1 MKSGYYIKRCKDDS
15 QMLLLIQKWQIN
27 PKSRIHTQVAA
38 IIHEDNMQGLDQ
50 DTIQQLDNGAIIE
63 MEFRVKEEAWSMAKR
78 TIINCADHY
87 ND

>member
-15 QMLLLIQKWQIN
+15 QMLSLIQKWQIN

-50 DTIQQLDNGAIIE
+50 VTIQQLDNGAIIE
-63 MEFRVKEEAWSMAKR
+63 MEFRVKEEEK
-78 TIINCADHY
+78 
-87 ND
+87 

>member
-1 MKSGYYIKRCKDDS
+1 MKNGYYIKRCKDDS

-38 IIHEDNMQGLDQ
+38 VIHEDNMQGLDQ

-63 MEFRVKEEAWSMAKR
+63 MEFRVKEEEE
-78 TIINCADHY
+78 
-87 ND
+87 

>member
-1 MKSGYYIKRCKDDS
+1 MKNGYYIKRCKDDS
-15 QMLLLIQKWQIN
+15 QMLLLIQEWRIN

-63 MEFRVKEEAWSMAKR
+63 MEFRVKEEEK
-78 TIINCADHY
+78 
-87 ND
+87 

>member
-15 QMLLLIQKWQIN
+15 QMLLLIQEWRIN
-27 PKSRIHTQVAA
+27 PKSRIHTEVAA

-63 MEFRVKEEAWSMAKR
+63 MEFYVKEEEE
-78 TIINCADHY
+78 
-87 ND
+87 

>member
-50 DTIQQLDNGAIIE
+50 DTIQQLDDGAIIE
-63 MEFRVKEEAWSMAKR
+63 MEFHVKEEEK
-78 TIINCADHY
+78 
-87 ND
+87 

>member
-15 QMLLLIQKWQIN
+15 QMLLLIQEWRIN

-63 MEFRVKEEAWSMAKR
+63 MDFYVKEEEE
-78 TIINCADHY
+78 
-87 ND
+87 

>member
-38 IIHEDNMQGLDQ
+38 IIHEDNMQGLDLN
-50 DTIQQLDNGAIIE
+50 TRQQIDDGAIIE
-63 MEFRVKEEAWSMAKR
+63 MEFRVKEEEE
-78 TIINCADHY
+78 
-87 ND
+87 

>member
-1 MKSGYYIKRCKDDS
+1 MKNGYYIKRCKEDS
-15 QMLLLIQKWQIN
+15 EMLLLIQKWQIN

-63 MEFRVKEEAWSMAKR
+63 MEFRVKEEEK
-78 TIINCADHY
+78 
-87 ND
+87 

>member
-63 MEFRVKEEAWSMAKR
+63 MEFRVKEEEK
-78 TIINCADHY
+78 
-87 ND
+87 

>member
-15 QMLLLIQKWQIN
+15 QMLLLIQEWRIN
-27 PKSRIHTQVAA
+27 PKSRIHTEVAA

-63 MEFRVKEEAWSMAKR
+63 MEFRVKEEEK
-78 TIINCADHY
+78 
-87 ND
+87 